1 MVITSRP
8 PPRTSSTLSRPS
20 VNTSRN
26 SISEVQVKEEKTNTN
41 GLHTLYMCTVAPP
54 QRNYTRP
61 FLWSYWQR
69 IQFSSPSVF
78 RGGPGMLSSTNRAS
92 WDLLTI
98 TSFSFTAVCIRRT
111 LDWSLECNKGQR
123 RSVKWIC
130 ANEKL
135 FLYCF
140 KPNTLSNTGTYKK
153 GNGQMWKGLAC
164 DMF

>member
-54 QRNYTRP
+54 PSPPQKNYTRP
-61 FLWSYWQR
+61 FLWWYWQR

-111 LDWSLECNKGQR
+111 LDWSLECKKGQR
-123 RSVKWIC
+123 CSVKWIC
-130 ANEKL
+130 ANKKL
-135 FLYCF
+135 FLYRF
-140 KPNTLSNTGTYKK
+140 KPNTLSNIETYKK
-153 GNGQMWKGLAC
+153 GTDKC
-164 DMF
+164 EKV